1 MSTSF
6 NVVFHWAKTLKGWM
20 FALPW
25 KDWLKIIF
33 KDCNLKQPFVLK
45 PAYNVSYNI
54 HVQHVARQKDRNG
67 KKKVILFVFSSVATA
82 TIKTLLLQNTFQSPI
97 DRLDLAPSTKQLHQG
112 PLYFHSRT
120 QIVTD
125 FLSTMPPLFVN
136 QMQN

>member
-45 PAYNVSYNI
+45 PAYNISYNI
-54 HVQHVARQKDRNG
+54 HVQHIARQKDRNG
-67 KKKVILFVFSSVATA
+67 KKKSYSVHFQQRSYCNYQNTAAPKYIPISNWSIRSCSFHKTATPGPTVFSQ
-82 TIKTLLLQNTFQSPI
+82 QNTDS
-97 DRLDLAPSTKQLHQG
+97 DRLLKYNATT
-112 PLYFHSRT
+112 FC
-120 QIVTD
+120 
-125 FLSTMPPLFVN
+125 
-136 QMQN
+136 